1 MNKTILRK
9 FCDTTRFHLLLECK
23 KKRKTHRNRVD

>member
-1 MNKTILRK
+1 MNKIILRK
-9 FCDTTRFHLLLECK
+9 FCDTACFHLWNLK